1 MNDRI
6 KLNILSSGDYLIFH
20 TYSRAHKLSHSF
32 YVNRDKFWELERN
45 GFVAVFDHPSV
56 LTIRINNRNNTVIFT
71 FAWLNRYS
79 SGELHGREEIVT
91 VPEAPLM
98 EFVRRSEE
106 PDGAKRWAALAL
118 PEPRGPRLVF
128 RSRRNLKAVIG
139 NRMLYRKFRKE
150 LNQHFHWQGSDE
162 IIIYDDF
169 MPYSFGFTEMRNG
182 ESGICG
188 GIILHNYHNDLT
200 TAYYGI
206 HT

>member
-45 GFVAVFDHPSV
+45 GFVAAFDHPSV
-56 LTIRINNRNNTVIFT
+56 LTIRINGHDNTVTFT
-71 FAWLNRYS
+71 FAWLNLCD
-79 SGELHGREEIVT
+79 SGELHGREEIVK
-91 VPEAPLM
+91 VSEAPLM

-106 PDGAKRWAALAL
+106 PDGPEKWTALSIPEKQRPHIVLKSAK
-118 PEPRGPRLVF
+118 
-128 RSRRNLKAVIG
+128 NLKAVIG
-139 NRMLYRKFRKE
+139 NAAIYRKFRKV
-150 LNQHFHWQGSDE
+150 LLTHFCWPRSDE
-162 IIIYDDF
+162 IIIYDDS
-169 MPYSFGFTEMRNG
+169 MPYSFGFTEIRNG

-188 GIILHNYHNDLT
+188 GIILHNYHNDLK
-200 TAYYGI
+200 TAYYGV